1 MAAAGA
7 TDVIWG
13 RPSDSLRVGMSL
25 LKLAHTELAR
35 RVSPLSLYPYNAA
48 PRGLCAETLF

>member
-1 MAAAGA
+1 
-7 TDVIWG
+7 
-13 RPSDSLRVGMSL
+13 MSL
-25 LKLAHTELAR
+25 LKLAHAELAR